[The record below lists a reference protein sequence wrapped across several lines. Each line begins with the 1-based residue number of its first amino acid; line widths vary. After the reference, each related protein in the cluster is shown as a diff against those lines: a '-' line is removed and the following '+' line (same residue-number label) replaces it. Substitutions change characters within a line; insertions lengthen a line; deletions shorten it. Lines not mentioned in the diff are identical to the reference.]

1 MIKKWKHYMTQ
12 NSEFRSG
19 FLWCKIWKLIKIE
32 LLNTNGSE
40 NLSQKWEGTCSSHVL
55 TNSIAKNHEIVGF
68 FELF

>member
-1 MIKKWKHYMTQ
+1 MIKKNENITWLKIKII
-12 NSEFRSG
+12 
-19 FLWCKIWKLIKIE
+19 WWKIWKLLKIE

-55 TNSIAKNHEIVGF
+55 TNSTAKNHEIVGF